1 MAGHSSVGSGCG
13 THQCLQPL
21 VIDPSFARSLRGP
34 GLLHAQQRCPNA
46 HCSIGKLRGT
56 LERSDGFDSGAAV
69 FDSPSNTLV
78 PNTHVA
84 VVNVEDMYFGRRLDF
99 LYSGTV
105 PAMASW
111 AELKRQP

>member
-1 MAGHSSVGSGCG
+1 M
-13 THQCLQPL
+13 T
-21 VIDPSFARSLRGP
+21 R
-34 GLLHAQQRCPNA
+34 GLL
-46 HCSIGKLRGT
+46 
-56 LERSDGFDSGAAV
+56 
-69 FDSPSNTLV
+69 FDSPPNTLV
-78 PNTHVA
+78 PNTHIA